1 MAVMKYSNF
10 STNLFSYSHYNSRFM
25 VSLFH
30 RKIFCIFGPATAL
43 LLLLSAVTLSVPLKE
58 RKNVFLTLIE
68 PHILTSCI
76 CLSCIL
82 LRVSFYFKQAF
93 IDRKQG
99 FLLSP
104 LAPEKEMRKK
114 QNELASRDYW
124 LNF

>member
-58 RKNVFLTLIE
+58 RKK
-68 PHILTSCI
+68 SCEA
-76 CLSCIL
+76 
-82 LRVSFYFKQAF
+82 KQSK
-93 IDRKQG
+93 DK
-99 FLLSP
+99 
-104 LAPEKEMRKK
+104 
-114 QNELASRDYW
+114 
-124 LNF
+124 